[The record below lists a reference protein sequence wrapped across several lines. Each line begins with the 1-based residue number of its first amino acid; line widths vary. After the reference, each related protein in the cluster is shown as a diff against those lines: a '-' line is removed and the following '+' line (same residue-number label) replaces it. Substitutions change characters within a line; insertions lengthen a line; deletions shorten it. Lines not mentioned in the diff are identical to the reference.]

1 MASGARD
8 LLGTLLVALAAG
20 GWGTW
25 SLFLRGSGLHPS
37 WQSVLIL
44 VVITLGSLPGALLGG
59 RPHARPRSA
68 SLWWMLV
75 MLGLLDAGNYLL
87 FFSAIDRGPVGV
99 AVLCHYLAPLVV
111 AALAPWFLGE
121 RLGRWTPP
129 ALAASLCGLCL
140 LVLGG
145 GGLSGAALPA
155 ALLGAASAFFYG
167 GNILVSKRLLP
178 DFSGAE
184 LLAYHCAVSAAVL
197 GLLALAPAGVPG
209 SGGPLPA
216 LAALGGKPLVGS
228 VLLGV
233 IGAQVFYVGLR
244 RIPAQRAA
252 VLSYFEPLVAAAVG
266 VLAWGERLGPAG
278 IAGGL
283 LICAGGVV
291 VALQPGAE
299 QPPAGEPSPASAPL
313 DP

>member
-1 MASGARD
+1 MSTVPATASRD
-8 LLGTLLVALAAG
+8 LPGTLLVALAAG

-25 SLFLRGSGLHPS
+25 SLFLRGSGLQPS

-44 VVITLGSLPGALLGG
+44 VVITVGSLPAALLGA
-59 RPHARPRSA
+59 RPHARARAP

-75 MLGLLDAGNYLL
+75 VLGLLDAGNYVL

-99 AVLCHYLAPLVV
+99 AVLCHYLAPVVV

-121 RLGRWTPP
+121 RLGKRTPL
-129 ALAASLCGLCL
+129 ALAASLCGLGL

-145 GGLSGAALPA
+145 GGLSGDALPA

-167 GNILVSKRLLP
+167 GIILVSKRLLP

-184 LLAYHCAVSAAVL
+184 LLAYHCAVSALVL

-209 SGGPLPA
+209 AGGPLPA
-216 LAALGGKPLVGS
+216 LASFGGRPLVGA

-266 VLAWGERLGPAG
+266 VLAWGERLRPMG

-291 VALQPGAE
+291 VALQPELTKAQVGGE
-299 QPPAGEPSPASAPL
+299 QPR
-313 DP
+313 